1 MVIKSQRILKFK
13 IKCTIGIFITL
24 LLLIVSTDM
33 VQAAPDC
40 IMDDG
45 EIIITIESKPATH
58 SIRYRT
64 LGFTV
69 TTQYQENE
77 VTAKGI
83 KGPAAP
89 PNPCRILPL
98 EYGEKRVRENKR
110 QGNN

>member
-98 EYGEKRVRENKR
+98 EYGETS
-110 QGNN
+110 

>member
-58 SIRYRT
+58 SIRYHWVLLLQLNIKKMKLLPRE
-64 LGFTV
+64 L
-69 TTQYQENE
+69 
-77 VTAKGI
+77 
-83 KGPAAP
+83 KGPRLP
-89 PNPCRILPL
+89 PNP
-98 EYGEKRVRENKR
+98 
-110 QGNN
+110 